1 MASSTNGRSSIGN
14 SGSVSSVIRR
24 RPLHCACEEV
34 VVSRTVN
41 DITSVNYGK
50 RFWACRNWRRDTNAG
65 CGFFKWF
72 DDDVVD
78 ERDLKIAKQKK
89 KNGKLK
95 TEVCVLKN
103 ELLSTQKWLKISTG
117 FGCLCLGI
125 NLVLLT
131 IILYSG
137 RLISNPSMYLRGL

>member
-50 RFWACRNWRRDTNAG
+50 RFGHVEIGDEILMQ
-65 CGFFKWF
+65 
-72 DDDVVD
+72 VVGS
-78 ERDLKIAKQKK
+78 LS
-89 KNGKLK
+89 GLMMM
-95 TEVCVLKN
+95 
-103 ELLSTQKWLKISTG
+103 LLMNVI
-117 FGCLCLGI
+117 
-125 NLVLLT
+125 
-131 IILYSG
+131 
-137 RLISNPSMYLRGL
+137 